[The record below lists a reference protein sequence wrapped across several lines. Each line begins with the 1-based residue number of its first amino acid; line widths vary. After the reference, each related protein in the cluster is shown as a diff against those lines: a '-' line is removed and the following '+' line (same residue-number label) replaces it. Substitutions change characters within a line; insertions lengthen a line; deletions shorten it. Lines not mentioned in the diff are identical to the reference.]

1 MPTFRTYIRTKQEP
15 AKLIVEESDDMVE
28 AMQRS
33 AELMNDNSI
42 LSAAVYATFEDAEL
56 ANHAVTNRPP
66 STSRTG
72 RDYTIR

>member
-1 MPTFRTYIRTKQEP
+1 MPTFRVYIRTKQEP
-15 AKLIVEESDDMVE
+15 AKLTVEESDDMDE
-28 AMQRS
+28 AMLRS
-33 AELMNDNSI
+33 AELMNDNNI

-56 ANHAVTNRPP
+56 TGHATTNRPP